1 MNKYLRTILLPI
13 ASHIGAI
20 LPLSVIEQIYA
31 IAVIRQKLQTHY
43 TTKQYKNREE
53 MWKEILT
60 PFESIP
66 VDLVEFGVFE
76 GYSIQWFARNNSH
89 KDSRFYGFDSFEGLP
104 EFWSVSHPQSMF
116 DLSGAIPKF
125 DDQRIMPMKGWF
137 QNTVAKFIS
146 AYTPDKQLIV
156 HFDADLYSSTL
167 YILMQVDSLKKKYIG
182 IFDEFR
188 GDEARAL
195 YNYTQATGATVEIV
209 ARTEHTYLPAQ
220 VVAIISPCST
230 YEAGSGGAR
239 SISTQNGD
247 PRT

>member
-1 MNKYLRTILLPI
+1 MAAYYKMSYMQFLDDLKNIPNIEKNPLDYIFEREKVKLDNNSLL
-13 ASHIGAI
+13 
-20 LPLSVIEQIYA
+20 L
-31 IAVIRQKLQTHY
+31 
-43 TTKQYKNREE
+43 
-53 MWKEILT
+53 
-60 PFESIP
+60 
-66 VDLVEFGVFE
+66 EFGVYN
-76 GYSIQWFARNNSH
+76 GHTINYISKKTNLTV
-89 KDSRFYGFDSFEGLP
+89 YGFDSFEGLP

-116 DLSGAIPKF
+116 DLSGTIPKF

-137 QNTVAKFIS
+137 QNTVANFVS
-146 AYTPDKQLIV
+146 AYTLDKQLIV

-167 YILMQVDSLKKKYIG
+167 YILMQIDTLKKKYIG

-239 SISTQNGD
+239 SISTRDGD
-247 PRT
+247 ART